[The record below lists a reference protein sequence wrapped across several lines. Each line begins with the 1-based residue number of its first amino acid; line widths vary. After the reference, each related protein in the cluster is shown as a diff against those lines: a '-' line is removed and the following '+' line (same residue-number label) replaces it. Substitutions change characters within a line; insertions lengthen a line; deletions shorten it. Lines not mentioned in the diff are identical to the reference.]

1 MGTLGVV
8 CAHDASA
15 GSASQACHCLGGPC
29 ACAHSSHGVRSM
41 NTHVELIES
50 IGRLGLALLLGSVIG
65 FERQWHQKM
74 AGLRTNALVAL
85 GSCGFVVFSAMGGEG
100 DPTRVAAQVVTG
112 IGFLGAGVIL
122 REGINVHG
130 LNTAATLWCSAMV
143 GTLAGAGLIGPSVLA
158 AGLVIVTNLL
168 LRPLVRRL
176 NTRSLTATDVETCYT
191 VEIACRGTE
200 EAHMRSLLLH
210 ALSQAGL
217 GLRRLDSQDIADTSK
232 VTVTAQAVAAKR
244 NDAALEQIVGRLS
257 LEPDVSAATWQI
269 DQSDAEA

>member
-1 MGTLGVV
+1 MMF
-8 CAHDASA
+8 DA
-15 GSASQACHCLGGPC
+15 G
-29 ACAHSSHGVRSM
+29 
-41 NTHVELIES
+41 ELLPTAL
-50 IGRLGLALLLGSVIG
+50 RLAVALLLGSAIG
-65 FERQWHQKM
+65 VERQWYQKM

-85 GSCGFVVFSAMGGEG
+85 GACGFVVFSGLVGQG

-143 GTLAGAGLIGPSVLA
+143 GTLAGAGLLGPSVLA
-158 AGLVIVTNLL
+158 AGFVIVTNLL

-176 NTRSLTATDVETCYT
+176 NFRSLTATDVETCYT
-191 VEIACRGTE
+191 VEIACKAAE
-200 EAHMRSLLLH
+200 EARMRSLLLH
-210 ALSQAGL
+210 ALSQSGL